1 MAFEKN
7 EKRSD
12 VCVISS
18 TKSPETLKEKKSF
31 WHINKEMLRFKF
43 HFFLYNA
50 AAERGLVWK
59 HFSVNLIYSILLFLF
74 PGLAPAIPFTV
85 VFAKERLGLAAA
97 ASLGAVLTARTVLFI
112 FTKTFI
118 GYIADY
124 LNRLKTIICILAI
137 FNIMGYFLLLAV
149 PKIERNENADSLT
162 LFDDRQFNATNLQH
176 ICKEFQEHTR
186 NDMNHSLSGPLRK
199 IFNETDLPDKS
210 WIFAFLFTFS
220 SICSNAVFPF
230 SDTACCESIQKTGAI
245 FGRQRMWGSIG
256 WGTFAPIAGILNDYT
271 GDFLVSWTVMAIM
284 LLLFLWNI
292 SKMELL
298 KPHFSQNILRDVGS
312 VFRSKEFLIFEVVI
326 FMNGVG
332 TGMVWFYLIWFVRSI
347 GGSELLC
354 GLSLA
359 VQSFGGAIP
368 FMFFS
373 GWFIKKVGH
382 FNLLIAALMTYVL
395 RFLFYSYLY
404 SPWWILPMELS
415 HGVTFGLYYT
425 VLASYGKMSSKPG
438 VEATTQSVIFS
449 THEGLGASLGCVFA
463 GIGFDY
469 LECHRTFFFASL
481 FFACGS
487 LVGLMLRVALR
498 RRTAVIKITS
508 INEQ

>member
-1 MAFEKN
+1 M
-7 EKRSD
+7 
-12 VCVISS
+12 S
-18 TKSPETLKEKKSF
+18 TSFLLQSRQRNRRRKK
-31 WHINKEMLRFKF
+31 
-43 HFFLYNA
+43 
-50 AAERGLVWK
+50 
-59 HFSVNLIYSILLFLF
+59 ILLAHKQRNAEIQDPFL
-74 PGLAPAIPFTV
+74 PVQRRSCSSHTLL
-85 VFAKERLGLAAA
+85 RLYSPKKG
-97 ASLGAVLTARTVLFI
+97 SG
-112 FTKTFI
+112 
-118 GYIADY
+118 
-124 LNRLKTIICILAI
+124 
-137 FNIMGYFLLLAV
+137 LLLLLWV
-149 PKIERNENADSLT
+149 LI
-162 LFDDRQFNATNLQH
+162 
-176 ICKEFQEHTR
+176 HTVR
-186 NDMNHSLSGPLRK
+186 HSLLRK
-199 IFNETDLPDKS
+199 Y
-210 WIFAFLFTFS
+210 
-220 SICSNAVFPF
+220 
-230 SDTACCESIQKTGAI
+230 QKTGAI

-256 WGTFAPIAGILNDYT
+256 WGTFAPIAGTLNDHT
-271 GDFLVSWTVMAIM
+271 GDFLVSWTVMAVM

-298 KPHFSQNILRDVGS
+298 KPHFSQNILRDVGA
-312 VFRSKEFLIFEVVI
+312 VFKSKEFLIFEVMI

-382 FNLLIAALMTYVL
+382 FNLLIVALMTYVL

-415 HGVTFGLYYT
+415 HGITFGLYYT

-469 LECHRTFFFASL
+469 LECHRTFFFASM

-487 LVGLMLRVALR
+487 LVGLMLRFALR
-498 RRTAVIKITS
+498 RRTAVIKIIS
-508 INEQ
+508 VNEQ